1 MRIIRILF
9 ISVLV
14 VLGFISCQRIEDE
27 SFPEDQLIERKDF
40 ILTRSELNFIQEN
53 NSFAIELFKRVA
65 AKEVGKST
73 LVSPLSVTIDFG
85 MVNNGAVGETQEE
98 INRVLGFKEGSVD
111 VFNAFCQSMLVQ
123 SAEVDPSTTL
133 DMANA
138 AVVNKLYVPLKE
150 DFSKTIRS
158 LYDAEV
164 IYKEFGKDDVR
175 GLINKWCSEKTH
187 GMIPELLKDQP
198 DPSEYAHFLNALYF
212 KGIWSNK
219 FDKKDTKKESFIC
232 GDGSRTTVNMMWQKD
247 KFNYGGI
254 GDICTTLCLPY
265 GNQAY
270 RMIIL
275 LPMEGKTIEDVKKTL
290 NGEVWN
296 NMMKGMSGAEVD
308 VKLPVFETAT
318 DVLRLRD
325 VLMDM
330 GIKKAFGIGGADFH
344 GMSEVALYIGDVIH
358 KARIKVDETG
368 SEAAAVTDIV
378 MKTGAGP
385 SPAVP
390 SVIEFHCDRPFIYA
404 ITEVSSGAIYFMGQ
418 YTGK

>member
-9 ISVLV
+9 ISVLA
-14 VLGFISCQRIEDE
+14 VLGIISCQRIEDE

-53 NSFAIELFKRVA
+53 NSFAIDLFKRVA
-65 AKEVGKST
+65 VKEAGKST
-73 LVSPLSVTIDFG
+73 LISPLSVTIDFG
-85 MVNNGAVGETQEE
+85 MVNNGAVGETREE
-98 INRVLGFKEGSVD
+98 INRVLGFKEDSVD
-111 VFNAFCQSMLVQ
+111 TFNAFCQSMLVQ
-123 SAEVDPSTTL
+123 SAKVDPSTIL

-164 IYKEFGKDDVR
+164 IYKEFGKDDVK

-198 DPSEYAHFLNALYF
+198 DHSEYAHFLNALYF
-212 KGIWSNK
+212 KGIWSNR

-232 GDGSRTTVNMMWQKD
+232 GDGSRMTVNMMWQKD
-247 KFNYGGI
+247 NFNYGGI
-254 GDICTTLCLPY
+254 SDICTTLCLPY

-275 LPMEGKTIEDVKKTL
+275 LPIEGKTIEDVKNTL
-290 NGEVWN
+290 NGEVWR

-330 GIKKAFGIGGADFH
+330 GIRKAFGIGGADFS
-344 GMSEVALYIGDVIH
+344 GMSEVDLYIGDVFH

-378 MKTGAGP
+378 MMVGAGP
-385 SPAVP
+385 SPDVP
-390 SVIEFHCDRPFIYA
+390 SVVEFHCDRPFLFA